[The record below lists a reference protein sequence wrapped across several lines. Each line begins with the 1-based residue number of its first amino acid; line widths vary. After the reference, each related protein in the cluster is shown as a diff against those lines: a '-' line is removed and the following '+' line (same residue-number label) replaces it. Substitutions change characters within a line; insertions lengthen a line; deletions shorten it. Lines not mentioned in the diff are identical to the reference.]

1 MSKSTYVRKAIR
13 GLDAKAKLWA
23 EANNKYTFA
32 VDRWFQASD
41 DEIKL
46 PDKTSYIKSKC
57 REEPIIP
64 DEPTYKKPDLF
75 IPILS
80 LIMSGIICLIGFIL
94 CNTLLN
100 DWSERIYG
108 MSYLGFPFL
117 IFIGSII
124 IIYKRKE
131 FATRDYNNKI
141 TDRSIAISN
150 HNEWEKE
157 RDKLAEEWE
166 FKSKELKANSD
177 KLSLKVKDISNQ
189 LSTYSKVGKNSIYN
203 IIKNE
208 LTLYFDFSDDDA
220 VNEAVDQV
228 ALEIIDHPDLTFYQV
243 IDKIK
248 KDREW
253 YRISDVW
260 HTWELENQ
268 VSELEEQLSEAGEIM
283 QVEQDLQESFIEEFD
298 NVPCEE

>member
-1 MSKSTYVRKAIR
+1 MSKSTYVRKPIR

-32 VDRWFQASD
+32 VDRWLQATN

-57 REEPIIP
+57 RNEPIVP

-80 LIMSGIICLIGFIL
+80 LILSGIICLVGFIL
-94 CNTLLN
+94 CNTLLS

-117 IFIGSII
+117 IFVGSIV

-131 FATRDYNNKI
+131 LATRNHNNKI
-141 TDRSIAISN
+141 NDRNIAISN

-157 RDKLAEEWE
+157 RDKLTEEWE
-166 FKSKELKANSD
+166 LKSRDLKANSD
-177 KLSLKVKDISNQ
+177 KLLLKVREISDQ

-208 LTLYFDFSDDDA
+208 LVFYFDFSDDDA
-220 VNEAVDQV
+220 VNEAIDQV

-253 YRISDVW
+253 YRIDQ
-260 HTWELENQ
+260 TFDTEYLENYLASIP
-268 VSELEEQLSEAGEIM
+268 VEEVQAEVDTRKAFREA
-283 QVEQDLQESFIEEFD
+283 FD
-298 NVPCEE
+298 EVHCEE